1 MDPRLVQSFKAAL
14 ELTGRYGGP
23 TRPPRLP
30 LDEPSMAL
38 VRGAVAKLS
47 EAAVPAAS

>member
-14 ELTGRYGGP
+14 ELTGSYGGP

-30 LDEPSMAL
+30 LDEEDMGRVRAAL
-38 VRGAVAKLS
+38 
-47 EAAVPAAS
+47 